1 MTDPCDLSAVEARRA
16 ISARQMSPME
26 LVTSCLERIEDLNPT
41 LNAVVTVARES
52 ALVEAQRAEKDLL
65 QGLEEGILHGLPV
78 AIKDLQETKGIAT
91 TYGTAFYKNNVPKED
106 AGIVARVRA
115 AGGIIIGKTNIPEMS
130 IGANTVNRLFGAT
143 GNPYDPKLT
152 CGGSSG
158 GSAVAVATGMATLA
172 TGTDHGGSLRIPA
185 CCSGVV
191 GHRATPGTVPH
202 EGRTITQTNY
212 SLQGPMARSVDDA
225 ALLLAAISTRDSSS
239 RYDPMS
245 FPLDVNSYLDLEVPS
260 IKELKV
266 GVTNDFGG
274 LLVSEHVRREFE
286 ARVGYLKACGAQVVD
301 ISIDLTD
308 AVEVDWQLRSDV
320 FATQYHREIDGFDET
335 FNPNVFR
342 TYETALATTVL
353 DIARARRKQ
362 IDLFRSFAAVFED
375 VDTVICPGVS
385 VGPFPWTNLHPLEID
400 GVAVEN
406 YMAWLGLTSCLTVVG
421 HPVLALPSGLDATGM
436 PFGIQCVAPMYR
448 DAKLLGIA
456 RCLEETFKSSPRY
469 SPPRPDAE
477 AIRSVDPQCR
487 EAGKAAAVKVAREL
501 Q

>member
-1 MTDPCDLSAVEARRA
+1 
-16 ISARQMSPME
+16 ME

-172 TGTDHGGSLRIPA
+172 TGSDHGGSLRIPA
-185 CCSGVV
+185 CFSGVV

-274 LLVSEHVRREFE
+274 LLVSEHVRREF
-286 ARVGYLKACGAQVVD
+286 
-301 ISIDLTD
+301 
-308 AVEVDWQLRSDV
+308 
-320 FATQYHREIDGFDET
+320 
-335 FNPNVFR
+335 
-342 TYETALATTVL
+342 
-353 DIARARRKQ
+353 
-362 IDLFRSFAAVFED
+362 
-375 VDTVICPGVS
+375 
-385 VGPFPWTNLHPLEID
+385 
-400 GVAVEN
+400 
-406 YMAWLGLTSCLTVVG
+406 
-421 HPVLALPSGLDATGM
+421 
-436 PFGIQCVAPMYR
+436 
-448 DAKLLGIA
+448 
-456 RCLEETFKSSPRY
+456 
-469 SPPRPDAE
+469 
-477 AIRSVDPQCR
+477 
-487 EAGKAAAVKVAREL
+487 
-501 Q
+501 